1 MARQRLGSIGV
12 AVIVGNHVT
21 DPWLKPAGV
30 LAHPVDGIGAIVAC
44 FPQRGGTNGK
54 RPADTGQPVSAAV
67 LVPPSIIRA
76 GSD

>member
-30 LAHPVDGIGAIVAC
+30 LAHPVDGIGPIVAR
-44 FPQRGGTNGK
+44 FPQWGG
-54 RPADTGQPVSAAV
+54 RTGNAQQIPDSQC
-67 LVPPSIIRA
+67 LQQCSFHHQ
-76 GSD
+76 